1 MEVLRV
7 NDAVI
12 KFDKVDGTLD
22 FGIKKG
28 SPYLY
33 GQNERLG
40 LYFYGELPEESI
52 EEILNSNE
60 KAVFIKC
67 KNQLLEKKDYEEA
80 KDVIF
85 LNFSEGTGFYGFMI
99 LGREHKLL
107 IELSIEDYEDFM
119 MFLSSYKDYSL
130 KERQA

>member
-22 FGIKKG
+22 FGIKQE

-85 LNFSEGTGFYGFMI
+85 FNFSEGTGFYGFMI

-130 KERQA
+130 KERQV

>member
-1 MEVLRV
+1 M

-12 KFDKVDGTLD
+12 KFDKVDGTLN
-22 FGIKKG
+22 FGIKQG

-40 LYFYGELPEESI
+40 LYFYGELPKESI
-52 EEILNSNE
+52 EKIINTHEETL
-60 KAVFIKC
+60 FIKC
-67 KNQLLEKKDYEEA
+67 KNQSLEEDFEEVEDCEEA
-80 KDVIF
+80 KDIIF
-85 LNFSEGTGFYGFMI
+85 FNFNEGTGFYGFMI
-99 LGREHKLL
+99 LGRQHKLL

-130 KERQA
+130 KERQV

>member
-22 FGIKKG
+22 FGIKQG

-40 LYFYGELPEESI
+40 LRFYGELPKESI
-52 EEILNSNE
+52 EKIINTHEETL
-60 KAVFIKC
+60 FIKC
-67 KNQLLEKKDYEEA
+67 KNQSFEETFEEVEDCEEA
-80 KDVIF
+80 KDIIF
-85 LNFSEGTGFYGFMI
+85 FNFNEGTGFYGFMI
-99 LGREHKLL
+99 LGEQHKLL
-107 IELSIEDYEDFM
+107 IELSIEDYEDFI
-119 MFLSSYKDYSL
+119 MFLTSYQNK
-130 KERQA
+130 